1 MQLNLDLGTEMS
13 AACCPAE
20 PPSKSDEPKK
30 YYPSFHYS
38 GDKPLRIPTE
48 GEMVVRYKKV
58 SSEHRTSDDKDHY
71 SCTIEV
77 REIVSVDH
85 EDYEAPAGNKMKDA
99 EEALDAIREAKA
111 KMKRHKNLMEEEY

>member
-1 MQLNLDLGTEMS
+1 MQLNLDLGMEMS
-13 AACCPAE
+13 AGCCPAE

-30 YYPSFHYS
+30 YYPAFHYS
-38 GDKPLRIPTE
+38 GDKPLRIPPE

-58 SSEHRTSDDKDHY
+58 SSERRTNDENKDHY

-77 REIVSVDH
+77 RKIVSVDH

-99 EEALDAIREAKA
+99 EEALDAIREAKV
-111 KMKRHKNLMEEEY
+111 KMKRHKEMMEDY